1 MLLLKVLHA
10 HAATPNLLSKKVR
23 GPGQKGW
30 GLGARLQGATV
41 PGDDFVDTAQHLL
54 DGVDGLEGEGF
65 VSAVVAQVARGAQIA
80 R

>member
-1 MLLLKVLHA
+1 MLTLQHNTQSTEQESA
-10 HAATPNLLSKKVR
+10 RPRAE
-23 GPGQKGW
+23 

-54 DGVDGLEGEGF
+54 DGVDWLEGEGS